1 MKKETYIKMTDFIKS
16 KPVLTKVLIAV
27 NKLITAGIFVV
38 YPLLL
43 VWLFFTDTAA
53 LFMATLVPCTGFV
66 ALSVFRHFINRP
78 RPYEKFE
85 TTSVMSKDT
94 VGKSFPSRHVF
105 SAFVIAFTF
114 YWCVGIEWLG
124 IGLIIASVI
133 LAVMRVVLGVH
144 FISDV
149 LAGIIFAFVVSY
161 AGYILLIH

>member
-16 KPVLTKVLIAV
+16 KPVLAKVLIAV

-43 VWLFFTDTAA
+43 VWLVFTDTAA

-105 SAFVIAFTF
+105 SAFVIA
-114 YWCVGIEWLG
+114 
-124 IGLIIASVI
+124 SVI